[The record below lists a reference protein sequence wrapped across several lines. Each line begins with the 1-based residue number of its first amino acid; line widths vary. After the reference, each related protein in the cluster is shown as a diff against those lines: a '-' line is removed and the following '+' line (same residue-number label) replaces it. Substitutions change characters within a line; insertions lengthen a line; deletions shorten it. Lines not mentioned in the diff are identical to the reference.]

1 MAPDAAACVF
11 GFSHKIPPK
20 NTVSRNISLQKSG
33 LFIIMKTPIIRHHI
47 KYPERNATAR

>member
-11 GFSHKIPPK
+11 GFPAKILQK
-20 NTVSRNISLQKSG
+20 NTVSRNISLQKSR
-33 LFIIMKTPIIRHHI
+33 LFIIMRTPIIRHHI